1 MFLLTTLCALFALL
15 AVVPVYATTGVIVPL
30 YQFPVTSANWAPLE
44 TALSTFPSLQFYVI
58 INPNSGPGDAD
69 SQPDPA
75 YQTNIQTLRT
85 HSNAL
90 LVGYVLTGFGTRASA
105 DVLQDIQTYA
115 GWDASYGVDGIF
127 FDQTMAGFD
136 AEYTSYSDA
145 VRSTAW
151 PGRATRYV
159 CDHEPWE
166 NIGNSDYYAL
176 ADRDT
181 RDAAQT
187 YAEFQQESPI
197 PLPHPAQQSVIIHTF
212 TGAGVSNQTL
222 SSVVTSLKSS
232 GFASTYITN
241 LNISETDVYANFGS
255 DFAEFVADVAA

>member
-151 PGRATRYV
+151 PSRATGYV
-159 CDHEPWE
+159 IMNPGED
-166 NIGNSDYYAL
+166 IGNSDYYSL
-176 ADRDT
+176 ADQIVT
-181 RDAAQT
+181 FEQT

-197 PLPHPAQQSVIIHTF
+197 PLVHPAQQSVIIHTF
-212 TGAGVSNQTL
+212 TGPGVSNQTL

-241 LNISETDVYANFGS
+241 LNISQTDVYANFGS
-255 DFAEFVADVAA
+255 DFAQFVADVAA